1 VVTTARTLGVAAVAG
16 FALGVM
22 TQIGQSI
29 LPDPLRPVANSISP
43 WLAVAFG
50 VGSIARRQAPA
61 GLAAFVSLAFAL
73 VGYYAM
79 VWIRFGY
86 GASNSALVL
95 WGLAAVAGGLV
106 FGPAGW
112 FWRNGRGWWS
122 AVPIGLLAAAFV
134 ADAVYIYSIVQPEE
148 KPAAVLFVLV
158 GALVPALLGRTTRER
173 ADGYIAVLPAL
184 ALAALGYLALT
195 NLMVSGPV

>member
-1 VVTTARTLGVAAVAG
+1 MA
-16 FALGVM
+16 
-22 TQIGQSI
+22 
-29 LPDPLRPVANSISP
+29 
-43 WLAVAFG
+43 
-50 VGSIARRQAPA
+50 
-61 GLAAFVSLAFAL
+61 LAFAL
-73 VGYYAM
+73 LGYYAM

-86 GASNSALVL
+86 GASNSSLVL
-95 WGLAAVAGGLV
+95 WGIAALAGGVV

-134 ADAVYIYSIVQPEE
+134 ADAVYIYNVVQPEE
-148 KPAAVLFVLV
+148 KPASLLFVLL

-184 ALAALGYLALT
+184 ALAAVGYLAFT
-195 NLMVSGPV
+195 NLMVSSPV